1 MDTISKSQTPPN
13 PIETFL
19 SDTDAISAK
28 PPRKL
33 TSIEDARD
41 ILTLPY
47 RRDNTSIRKSYIA
60 KLISHGLMNSNRKS
74 HNALIIFDWDDT
86 LMCTSYLTPNG
97 YLDETVALSK
107 RTSVKITALERC
119 VQNLLSIS
127 LDKGDVYIVTNAEEG
142 WVEYSTERFFPTVL
156 PLLKRIKV
164 ISARA
169 MCESA
174 FPNDVAKWK
183 VEAFKSIVNKF
194 DNDRITNIICVGDS
208 FNELNAGKKVAKT
221 FKNAC
226 IKTIKFKQNPNIDD
240 LKMQLNL
247 VIDKF
252 DYIYTTVKNW
262 TITVER
268 KAHKKNTM

>member
-19 SDTDAISAK
+19 SDTDALSAK

-41 ILTLPY
+41 ILTLPH
-47 RRDNTSIRKSYIA
+47 RRDNTSIRNSYIA
-60 KLISHGLMNSNRKS
+60 KLISHGLMNSNKKS

-97 YLDETVALSK
+97 YLDETVAFSQ
-107 RTSVKITALERC
+107 RTSVKIAALERC

-142 WVEYSTERFFPTVL
+142 WVEYSAERFFPTVL

-174 FPNDVAKWK
+174 FPNDVSKWK

-221 FKNAC
+221 FKNVC
-226 IKTIKFKQNPNIDD
+226 IKTIKFKQNPDIDD

-252 DYIYTTVKNW
+252 DYIFTTVKNW

>member
-19 SDTDAISAK
+19 SDTDALSAK

-41 ILTLPY
+41 ILTLPH
-47 RRDNTSIRKSYIA
+47 RRDNTSIRNSYIA

-97 YLDETVALSK
+97 YLDETVAFSQ
-107 RTSVKITALERC
+107 RTSVKIAALERC

-142 WVEYSTERFFPTVL
+142 WVEYSAERFFPTVL

-174 FPNDVAKWK
+174 FPNDVSKWK

-221 FKNAC
+221 FKNVC
-226 IKTIKFKQNPNIDD
+226 IKTIKFKQNPDIDD

-252 DYIYTTVKNW
+252 DYIFTTVKNW

>member
-19 SDTDAISAK
+19 SDTDAISTK

-97 YLDETVALSK
+97 YLDETVALSQ
-107 RTSVKITALERC
+107 RTSVKIKALERC

-156 PLLKRIKV
+156 HLLKRIKV

-226 IKTIKFKQNPNIDD
+226 IKTIKFKQNPDIDD

>member
-97 YLDETVALSK
+97 YLDETVALSQ
-107 RTSVKITALERC
+107 RTRVKITALERC

-142 WVEYSTERFFPTVL
+142 WVEYSAKRFFLSYCASSV
-156 PLLKRIKV
+156 
-164 ISARA
+164 
-169 MCESA
+169 
-174 FPNDVAKWK
+174 
-183 VEAFKSIVNKF
+183 
-194 DNDRITNIICVGDS
+194 
-208 FNELNAGKKVAKT
+208 
-221 FKNAC
+221 
-226 IKTIKFKQNPNIDD
+226 
-240 LKMQLNL
+240 
-247 VIDKF
+247 
-252 DYIYTTVKNW
+252 
-262 TITVER
+262 
-268 KAHKKNTM
+268 KKNQSDISKSYV

>member
-97 YLDETVALSK
+97 YLDETVALSQ
-107 RTSVKITALERC
+107 RTRVKITALERC

-142 WVEYSTERFFPTVL
+142 WVEYSAERFFPTVL

-226 IKTIKFKQNPNIDD
+226 IKTIKFKQNPDIDD

-262 TITVER
+262 TITVQR

>member
-47 RRDNTSIRKSYIA
+47 RRDNTSIRNSYIA
-60 KLISHGLMNSNRKS
+60 KLISHGLMNSNRQS

-97 YLDETVALSK
+97 YLDETVALSQ
-107 RTSVKITALERC
+107 RTRVKITALERC

-194 DNDRITNIICVGDS
+194 DNDKITNIICVGDS

-221 FKNAC
+221 FKNVC
-226 IKTIKFKQNPNIDD
+226 IKTIKFKQNPDIDD